1 MINVVVKMKNYFKKK
16 NRLSSMI
23 NGKYGGIPDEYMI
36 FLRISMAEEVIS
48 PEFRLKNID
57 DKIISS
63 KNIKLCH

>member
-1 MINVVVKMKNYFKKK
+1 
-16 NRLSSMI
+16 MI

-57 DKIISS
+57 DKIISL